1 MLPPIETWSNS
12 KISFIILQKQAKL
25 IAEDL
30 NFLYQKAPQKKA
42 TAELTRNFKN
52 LFLDKA
58 EGSLPDWLTKALNKT
73 SELQSFAKGI
83 QKDFEAVIQVGMSK
97 IILPKRNI
105 FYFGCTMFLSIQILL
120 EQPTLLAHIGFSI

>member
-1 MLPPIETWSNS
+1 LGHAPKGLLVVHSCCH
-12 KISFIILQKQAKL
+12 FLCILIYRKL
-25 IAEDL
+25 CRF
-30 NFLYQKAPQKKA
+30 NFRSQKA